1 MASIWRGLA
10 RMGPHATTVGPKPLR
25 AFGTSVNNRVATVA
39 SAPVNSRIIVISGP
53 SGVGKGTLIQKLFD
67 AHPDTFA
74 FTVSHTTRAPRP
86 GEIEGTNYFF
96 VNASQFSDLVSQG
109 AFVEHATFGGNH
121 YGTSQKTISDQ
132 TAKGRVVV
140 LDIEMHGVKQMKA
153 NPSIDAR
160 YIFISP
166 PNFEALAKRLRG
178 RGTEK
183 DEAIQ
188 KRLAQA
194 KAELDYANTG
204 AHDKII
210 VNDDLQVACK
220 ELEDFI
226 FSRGS

>member
-1 MASIWRGLA
+1 MASVWRGLT
-10 RMGPHATTVGPKPLR
+10 RIGQYATTVGPKSFQP
-25 AFGTSVNNRVATVA
+25 FGTSVNNRVATVA
-39 SAPVNSRIIVISGP
+39 SAPVDSRIIVISGP

-74 FTVSHTTRAPRP
+74 FT
-86 GEIEGTNYFF
+86 
-96 VNASQFSDLVSQG
+96 G

-121 YGTSQKTISDQ
+121 YGTSQRTISDQ
-132 TAKGRVVV
+132 IAKGRVVV

-194 KAELDYANTG
+194 KAELDYADTG

-220 ELEDFI
+220 ELEDFV
-226 FSRGS
+226 FPRGG

>member
-1 MASIWRGLA
+1 MASLWRSSSRAL
-10 RMGPHATTVGPKPLR
+10 HAATAGGSKSLR
-25 AFGTSVNNRVATVA
+25 AFGTSVTSRANDASPAT
-39 SAPVNSRIIVISGP
+39 NSKIVVISGP

-67 AHPDTFA
+67 EHPNTFA
-74 FTVSHTTRAPRP
+74 FTVSHTTRGPRP
-86 GEIEGTNYFF
+86 GEIDGKNYFF
-96 VNASQFSDLVSQG
+96 VKRPEFTDLIAQG
-109 AFVEHATFGGNH
+109 AFVEHATFGGNQ
-121 YGTSQKTISDQ
+121 YGTSQQTISDQ
-132 TAKGRVVV
+132 IAKGRIVL

-178 RGTEK
+178 RGTEQ

-194 KAELDYANTG
+194 KAELDYAHSG
-204 AHDKII
+204 AHDRII
-210 VNDDLQVACK
+210 VNDDLEVACK

-226 FSRGS
+226 FPTGS

>member
-1 MASIWRGLA
+1 MDS
-10 RMGPHATTVGPKPLR
+10 K
-25 AFGTSVNNRVATVA
+25 
-39 SAPVNSRIIVISGP
+39 IIVISGP

-96 VNASQFSDLVSQG
+96 VNPSKFSDLVSQG
-109 AFVEHATFGGNH
+109 AFVEHATFGGNQ
-121 YGTSQKTISDQ
+121 YGTSQRTISDQ
-132 TAKGRVVV
+132 IAKGRVVV

-194 KAELDYANTG
+194 RAELDYAHTG

-226 FSRGS
+226 FPTGS

>member
-1 MASIWRGLA
+1 MASIWRGLS
-10 RMGPHATTVGPKPLR
+10 RIGPRVTAVGPRSLR
-25 AFGTSVNNRVATVA
+25 RFGTSVNNRVTTNA
-39 SAPVNSRIIVISGP
+39 SEAPSDSRIIVISGP
-53 SGVGKGTLIQKLFD
+53 SGKLFD

-86 GEIEGTNYFF
+86 CEIEGTNYFF
-96 VNASQFSDLVSQG
+96 VNSSKFADLVSQG
-109 AFVEHATFGGNH
+109 AFVEHAKFGGNQ
-121 YGTSQKTISDQ
+121 YGTSQQTISDQ
-132 TAKGRVVV
+132 IAKGRVVV
-140 LDIEMHGVKQMKA
+140 LDIEMDGVKQMKA

-194 KAELDYANTG
+194 KAELDYAQTG

-226 FSRGS
+226 FLTGS

>member
-1 MASIWRGLA
+1 MASVWRGLT
-10 RMGPHATTVGPKPLR
+10 RIGQYATTVGPRSLR
-25 AFGTSVNNRVATVA
+25 PFGTSVNNRVATVA
-39 SAPVNSRIIVISGP
+39 SAPVDSRIIVISGP

-96 VNASQFSDLVSQG
+96 VNTSQFSDLVSEG

-121 YGTSQKTISDQ
+121 YGTSQRTISDQ
-132 TAKGRVVV
+132 IAKGRVVV

-194 KAELDYANTG
+194 KAELDYADTG

-226 FSRGS
+226 FPRGG

>member
-1 MASIWRGLA
+1 MD
-10 RMGPHATTVGPKPLR
+10 
-25 AFGTSVNNRVATVA
+25 
-39 SAPVNSRIIVISGP
+39 SRIIVISGP

-67 AHPDTFA
+67 AHPDAFA

-96 VNASQFSDLVSQG
+96 VNTSQFSDLVSQG
-109 AFVEHATFGGNH
+109 AFVEHATFGGNQ
-121 YGTSQKTISDQ
+121 YGTSQRTISDQ
-132 TAKGRVVV
+132 IAKGRVVV

-188 KRLAQA
+188 KRLSQA
-194 KAELDYANTG
+194 RAELDYAQTG

-210 VNDDLQVACK
+210 VNDDLQVAFK
-220 ELEDFI
+220 ELENSI
-226 FSRGS
+226 FPTGSSLYDPR